1 MPLHTLHTAAWNWP
15 QPERV
20 WPERWTSVDATGA
33 PKNGAG
39 TDGLNSAFLPWG
51 AACPSTSVSEV
62 QVGCSLEYWSG
73 VLMHMYICCSMHAR
87 QMCKLLTLG

>member
-1 MPLHTLHTAAWNWP
+1 MQVPLHTLHTAAWNWP

-20 WPERWTSVDATGA
+20 WPERWTSTDAAGA

-51 AACPSTSVSEV
+51 AACPSSRVSEV
-62 QVGCSLEYWSG
+62 QVGGPMIE
-73 VLMHMYICCSMHAR
+73 YICSDINVFALHP
-87 QMCKLLTLG
+87 

>member
-20 WPERWTSVDATGA
+20 WPERWTSADAAGA

-39 TDGLNSAFLPWG
+39 TDGLTSAFLPWG
-51 AACPSTSVSEV
+51 SACPSTSVSQV
-62 QVGCSLEYWSG
+62 QVSFVGICPYKSLK
-73 VLMHMYICCSMHAR
+73 
-87 QMCKLLTLG
+87 KLDLCQQASSRVCRIAVQLV

>member
-1 MPLHTLHTAAWNWP
+1 MSACWQVPLHTLHTAAWNWP

-20 WPERWTSVDATGA
+20 WPERWASADAAGA

-51 AACPSTSVSEV
+51 AACPSTRVSEV
-62 QVGCSLEYWSG
+62 QVGFQ
-73 VLMHMYICCSMHAR
+73 R
-87 QMCKLLTLG
+87 F